1 MNLNRC
7 LLIYSLCASTF
18 LSAQV
23 LPGQYVKSS
32 PTQGGISDVETKV
45 YMDERKALQSRF
57 SVAQAKLDLKTEASK
72 VESIAISKE
81 DDRRFALRKSESSSE
96 AQIVMEEVNKE
107 IQKLAQKTLSYELNR
122 YSVWNSEAFWTV
134 TLKSGKTTS
143 YWSAGPSA
151 KFAVQKLDDQIG
163 KLKKLKVAIAG
174 PFKKSDL
181 NESQKTLDA
190 IRAALDLDIELTR
203 MAKQYLNR

>member
-1 MNLNRC
+1 MNYFKALITC
-7 LLIYSLCASTF
+7 LFFVSSTLCAQTSP
-18 LSAQV
+18 V
-23 LPGQYVKSS
+23 LPGGFKQSGSS
-32 PTQGGISDVETKV
+32 QSGISDVETKV

-57 SVAQAKLDLKTEASK
+57 SVAQSKLASK
-72 VESIAISKE
+72 PEV
-81 DDRRFALRKSESSSE
+81 SSAE
-96 AQIVMEEVNKE
+96 AQLVMEEVNKE
-107 IQKLAQKTLSYELNR
+107 IEKLAQKTLSYELNR
-122 YSVWNSEAFWTV
+122 YSVWNSEGFWTV

-203 MAKQYLNR
+203 MAKQYLNNGFGGSGTRVIVY

>member
-1 MNLNRC
+1 MNNLNTLLAC
-7 LLIYSLCASTF
+7 LIFVSST
-18 LSAQV
+18 LRAQTSQV
-23 LPGQYVKSS
+23 LPGGFKQSGSS
-32 PTQGGISDVETKV
+32 QSGISDAETKV

-57 SVAQAKLDLKTEASK
+57 SVAQSKLASNPE
-72 VESIAISKE
+72 V
-81 DDRRFALRKSESSSE
+81 SSAE
-96 AQIVMEEVNKE
+96 AQLVMEEVNKE
-107 IQKLAQKTLSYELNR
+107 IEKLAQKTLSYELNR
-122 YSVWNSEAFWTV
+122 YSVWNSEGFWTV

>member
-1 MNLNRC
+1 MNNLNTLLAC
-7 LLIYSLCASTF
+7 LIFVSST
-18 LSAQV
+18 LRAQTSQV
-23 LPGQYVKSS
+23 LPGGFKQSGSS
-32 PTQGGISDVETKV
+32 QSGISDVETKA

-57 SVAQAKLDLKTEASK
+57 SVAQSKLASNPE
-72 VESIAISKE
+72 V
-81 DDRRFALRKSESSSE
+81 SSAE
-96 AQIVMEEVNKE
+96 AQLVMEEVNKE
-107 IQKLAQKTLSYELNR
+107 IEKLAQKTLSYELNR

-203 MAKQYLNR
+203 MAKQYLNNGSGGSGTRVIVN